1 MNNIQ
6 KLISELK
13 AKKEKAHKEFKF
25 FKKLN
30 MPISKATEGGKFE
43 AFSFCIEK
51 LELLLNEQPEQS
63 RRIRTFAN
71 TVFGE
76 VS

>member
-13 AKKEKAHKEFKF
+13 AEKEKAHKEFKF

-51 LELLLNEQPEQS
+51 LELLLNAETQDNGQKQ
-63 RRIRTFAN
+63 TA
-71 TVFGE
+71 
-76 VS
+76 